1 MKSIL
6 PLLRLLDR
14 LLVSLS
20 CLSLLALGWLI
31 FHYAPQEELMG
42 EIQRIFYVHAPAG
55 MASLLLFGI
64 SGIFAAIFLFT
75 RSPKLDRAGRAC
87 IESGF
92 VFASLVLVTGPVWA
106 KQAWGAWWTGEP
118 RLTTFLILWL
128 IYAGY
133 LVFRAASHSARGP
146 MTGAIIALLAGVD
159 LPLIYLAPHWWNRN
173 HPDPVKMSYHP
184 EIGRVFLAGILVTA
198 LLAFV
203 LTRLAYRR
211 MALEELYAKDI

>member
-1 MKSIL
+1 MRKF
-6 PLLRLLDR
+6 DR

-20 CLSLLALGWLI
+20 GLGLLALAWLI
-31 FHYAPQEELMG
+31 FNYAPQEEVMG

-55 MASLLLFGI
+55 MASLVLFAI
-64 SGIFAAIFLFT
+64 SGILAGIFIFT
-75 RSPKLDRAGRAC
+75 RNAALDRAGRAC
-87 IESGF
+87 IETGF

-133 LVFRAASHSARGP
+133 LVFRAASHSTRGP
-146 MTGAIIALLAGVD
+146 LTGAIIALLAGVD

-184 EIGRVFLAGILVTA
+184 EIGRVFLAGIGVA
-198 LLAFV
+198 GLLAIT

-211 MALEELYAKDI
+211 MTLEELYAKDI

>member
-1 MKSIL
+1 
-6 PLLRLLDR
+6 LRQLDR
-14 LLVSLS
+14 LLSILTGI
-20 CLSLLALGWLI
+20 SLLALAWLI
-31 FHYAPQEELMG
+31 FNYAPQEEVMG

-55 MASLLLFGI
+55 MASLLLFMI
-64 SGIFAAIFLFT
+64 SGVLAAIFIFK
-75 RSPKLDRAGRAC
+75 RDAALDRAGRAC
-87 IESGF
+87 IETGF

-133 LVFRAASHSARGP
+133 LVFRAASHSARAP
-146 MTGAIIALLAGVD
+146 LTGAIIALLAGVD

-184 EIGRVFLAGILVTA
+184 EIRRVFLAGIAVTL
-198 LLAFV
+198 LLALT

-211 MALEELYAKDI
+211 MTLEESHAK